1 MYVFV
6 FDIWKSLIIRSQ
18 FEFLSY
24 LWVSHATGRFLVP
37 LIDQCRREGS
47 IHREDSE
54 VDPFEISDTL
64 NIRSYSYPNRHL
76 WSFAFAHAS
85 TSSKCILFS
94 MQCLFQ
100 LNSFVEWPEQVEC
113 IVSEMIDWLK
123 VRDPALIKEIF
134 CNPDHDLGR
143 TKQRIL
149 DRRIS

>member
-1 MYVFV
+1 
-6 FDIWKSLIIRSQ
+6 
-18 FEFLSY
+18 
-24 LWVSHATGRFLVP
+24 
-37 LIDQCRREGS
+37 
-47 IHREDSE
+47 
-54 VDPFEISDTL
+54 
-64 NIRSYSYPNRHL
+64 
-76 WSFAFAHAS
+76 
-85 TSSKCILFS
+85 

-134 CNPDHDLGR
+134 YNPDHDLGR